1 MPKKTEIRNDS
12 RTVGARKQANED
24 QGHFV
29 LLSRPVCK
37 SNVCSCFVWTE
48 KEKPAKDGKIE
59 PKEYGGT
66 CKCPSLHVLQKGNIL
81 FHVFPIYIIAFP
93 AKRNAKL

>member
-24 QGHFV
+24 RGHFV
-29 LLSRPVCK
+29 LLSLPVCK
-37 SNVCSCFVWTE
+37 SNVALRFVWTE
-48 KEKPAKDGKIE
+48 EEKTEKECKIY
-59 PKEYGGT
+59 PREYGGT
-66 CKCPSLHVLQKGNIL
+66 RKNSLHVLPKGNIL

-93 AKRNAKL
+93 AQRNA